1 MSATGADP
9 RSEDTRLRAGSRT
22 WGLIRRTL
30 PLGRSIGS
38 LSFLI
43 SVGLIASWI
52 IAVFFGSSLF
62 FLMPRSAKLA
72 SGLSPGGTR
81 FDGSSAET
89 PRLMQ
94 STSRLDLLSSPSTP
108 DPAQPASNA
117 AADKGRPVVVPR
129 SLITASPITATMN
142 PYRVPAEATI
152 AHAADEPPE
161 PAPGLNR
168 GQALTVEL
176 GTISAAS
183 VETAPMPAA
192 QSQPSTPPEP
202 RGASQPS
209 HSRSS
214 RKQLERRPSDVRT
227 AQPHAPMSAIQDV
240 MQKHSKLLK

>member
-1 MSATGADP
+1 M
-9 RSEDTRLRAGSRT
+9 RLRAGSRT

-52 IAVFFGSSLF
+52 IAVFFGASLF

-89 PRLMQ
+89 PWLMQ
-94 STSRLDLLSSPSTP
+94 STSSLDRLSSPSTP
-108 DPAQPASNA
+108 DPAQRTSNA
-117 AADKGRPVVVPR
+117 AGDKGRPVVVPR
-129 SLITASPITATMN
+129 SPITASMN
-142 PYRVPAEATI
+142 PYRVPAEPTI
-152 AHAADEPPE
+152 AHAADEPP
-161 PAPGLNR
+161 

-176 GTISAAS
+176 GTISAATA
-183 VETAPMPAA
+183 ETAPMPAP
-192 QSQPSTPPEP
+192 QGQPSTPPEP
-202 RGASQPS
+202 RAASQSS

-214 RKQLERRPSDVRT
+214 RKSLERRPSDVRT
-227 AQPHAPMSAIQDV
+227 GQPHAPTSAIQDV

>member
-30 PLGRSIGS
+30 SLGRSIGS

-52 IAVFFGSSLF
+52 IAVFFGASLF

-72 SGLSPGGTR
+72 SDLSPGGTR
-81 FDGSSAET
+81 FDGPSAET

-94 STSRLDLLSSPSTP
+94 STSRLDRLSSPSTS
-108 DPAQPASNA
+108 DPAQPTSIA
-117 AADKGRPVVVPR
+117 AADEGRPVVVPR
-129 SLITASPITATMN
+129 TPITASPITASMN
-142 PYRVPAEATI
+142 PYRLPAEARI
-152 AHAADEPPE
+152 AHAAEEPPE
-161 PAPGLNR
+161 
-168 GQALTVEL
+168 QALTVEL
-176 GTISAAS
+176 GTISAATA
-183 VETAPMPAA
+183 ETAPMPAP

-202 RGASQPS
+202 RGASQRS

-214 RKQLERRPSDVRT
+214 RKPLERRPSDVRP

-240 MQKHSKLLK
+240 MHKHSKLLK

>member
-9 RSEDTRLRAGSRT
+9 QSEDTRLRAGSRT
-22 WGLIRRTL
+22 WGLIRKTL

-52 IAVFFGSSLF
+52 IAVFFGASLF
-62 FLMPRSAKLA
+62 LLMPRSAKLA

-81 FDGSSAET
+81 VDGSSAET
-89 PRLMQ
+89 LWLMQ
-94 STSRLDLLSSPSTP
+94 STSRLDRLSSLSTP
-108 DPAQPASNA
+108 EPAQPTSDA
-117 AADKGRPVVVPR
+117 AADKARPVVLPR
-129 SLITASPITATMN
+129 SPITASMN
-142 PYRVPAEATI
+142 AYRVPAEATI
-152 AHAADEPPE
+152 AHAADEPP
-161 PAPGLNR
+161 

-176 GTISAAS
+176 GTISAATA
-183 VETAPMPAA
+183 ETAPMPAP
-192 QSQPSTPPEP
+192 QGQPSTPPEP
-202 RGASQPS
+202 RGASQSS

-214 RKQLERRPSDVRT
+214 RKPLERRSSNVRT